1 MLPRPHSQRTY
12 TPQTHWQ
19 QQQLLGAREYYP
31 RARLEPKGQSSQIIA
46 QTRSVLLECERVG
59 EQAPKQ
65 QRSPAT
71 FELEQRQPK
80 PASRLDQP
88 LD

>member
-12 TPQTHWQ
+12 TPRTHWQ

-59 EQAPKQ
+59 E
-65 QRSPAT
+65 
-71 FELEQRQPK
+71 LEQRQPK